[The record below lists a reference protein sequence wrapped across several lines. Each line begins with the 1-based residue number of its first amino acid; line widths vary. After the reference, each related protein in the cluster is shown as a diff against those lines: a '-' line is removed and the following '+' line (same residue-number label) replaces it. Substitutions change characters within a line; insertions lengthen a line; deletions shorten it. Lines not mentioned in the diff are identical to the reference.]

1 MRAIKQIICV
11 LIIACG
17 LIALPY
23 AWESDSLSPFYFLA
37 DYRAFLPSREQ
48 IFIGAGVTIILIS
61 LYHYWFA
68 QFLRIIESLLIVLGC
83 ILLGYGALFILV
95 GVFHYTEFS
104 DLSSFWNYVL
114 YPKKY
119 SFSHFIGMLIR
130 MIFLAGGLWEAG
142 KVLIGIGA
150 SRVAGV
156 GIFHHR
162 GRQLISYESAL
173 EEARALKGEED
184 SGLFWGMMRLPS
196 SVASSHFAIVGSTG
210 SGKTISIRLLMQSV
224 LPMIGTGKDHRAL
237 IYDAKQD
244 MYSILK
250 GINPPCEVMILNP
263 FDKRGVAWD
272 MAKDITSPAT
282 AQQIASILIPENK
295 NASQPFFADA
305 ARHLLS
311 GVLISF
317 IKNAPE
323 NWRLRDVLI
332 ALKSQERLK
341 KVLLATPETSD
352 LVEQYFSDATTARN
366 VMSTVATKMQR
377 YEFIAAAWSK
387 AKKSISLRDWL
398 KSESILILGNDEAT
412 RTALDAINQVI
423 FKRLSELILAQTE
436 SETGITGRRTWIFL
450 DELRQAGKLEG
461 LSSLLTK
468 GRSKGASVI
477 LGYQDIEGLRE
488 VYGHQLANEIAG
500 QCANKA
506 ILRCDS
512 SDTAKWASALFG
524 EREVLERRESVSQS
538 SGSSHQEYSMSAG
551 SSSKSESAQTSE
563 QILKRDVVL
572 PSQIMDIAP
581 CTPQTGLSGYYLTS
595 IVGAYFVT
603 AGGEFIANELIN
615 KDSTVL
621 DVDPRPESD
630 QYLKAWENSD
640 LERLCLENSIE
651 EKGEIEPEESI
662 KQSSLFQINREEK
675 IEEKIE

>member
-1 MRAIKQIICV
+1 MNRVLKQLCATWIITGG
-11 LIIACG
+11 I
-17 LIALPY
+17 IALPLV
-23 AWESDSLSPFYFLA
+23 WEPNSLLP
-37 DYRAFLPSREQ
+37 DYRAFIPRTEHIL
-48 IFIGAGVTIILIS
+48 IGAGAFSLLIL

-68 QFLRIIESLLIVLGC
+68 QFERILEALLILITAVL
-83 ILLGYGALFILV
+83 IGYLVLFILV
-95 GVFHYTEFS
+95 GVFHYSKFN
-104 DLSSFWNYVL
+104 DLASFWNYVL
-114 YPKKY
+114 SPPEYT
-119 SFSHFIGMLIR
+119 FSHLVGHIIR
-130 MIFLAGGLWEAG
+130 AVVFLGVAWEAL
-142 KVLIGIGA
+142 KIVLGFNGSTQASIGT
-150 SRVAGV
+150 
-156 GIFHHR
+156 FHHR
-162 GRQLISYESAL
+162 GRSLVTYSEAESYAKTLIPQ
-173 EEARALKGEED
+173 ED
-184 SGLFWGMMRLPS
+184 PSLFWAMMRLPS

-224 LPMIGTGKDHRAL
+224 LPLIGTGKDHRAL

-250 GINPPCEVMILNP
+250 GINPPCEIMILNP

-311 GVLISF
+311 GVFISF
-317 IKNAPE
+317 IKLCPE
-323 NWRLRDVLI
+323 KWSLRDVLV
-332 ALKSQERLK
+332 ALKSKERLS
-341 KVLLATPETSD
+341 KVLLASPETSD

-387 AKKSISLRDWL
+387 AEKSISLRDWL

-436 SETGITGRRTWIFL
+436 SESRRTWIFL

-468 GRSKGASVI
+468 GRSKGASMI

-538 SGSSHQEYSMSAG
+538 SGSSHHNYSMNPG
-551 SSSKSESAQTSE
+551 SSSESESKQTSE
-563 QILKRDVVL
+563 QVLKRDVVL
-572 PSQIMDIAP
+572 PSQIMDILP
-581 CTPQTGLSGYYLTS
+581 TTPQTGLTGYYLTP
-595 IVGAYFVT
+595 IVGAYYVT
-603 AGGEFIANELIN
+603 ADGDFIKQELIA

-630 QYLKAWENSD
+630 QYLQTWGNED
-640 LERLCLENSIE
+640 LERLCLEGNL
-651 EKGEIEPEESI
+651 EKNLSDTKEQKEEIEKIEGI
-662 KQSSLFQINREEK
+662 KKSSLFEINRK
-675 IEEKIE
+675 N